1 MDRRQNALMDSES
14 RFADDDERRRAFV
27 AYYALVSWMDH
38 NVGRILG
45 ALEES
50 GLADDTVVIYSSDHG
65 DNVGARGLWGKS
77 NMYEIGGGT
86 AFDGASRSPTGN
98 LRDAGVTCRS
108 GGDDPGLFRTC
119 RRVWHGW

>member
-1 MDRRQNALMDSES
+1 MNLPEPKCHPRDGYVRHPWIERQNALMDSES

-45 ALEES
+45 LLRS
-50 GLADDTVVIYSSDHG
+50 GLADDTVVVYSSDHG

-77 NMYEIGGGT
+77 NMYEDRWRYR
-86 AFDGASRSPTGN
+86 F
-98 LRDAGVTCRS
+98 
-108 GGDDPGLFRTC
+108 
-119 RRVWHGW
+119 